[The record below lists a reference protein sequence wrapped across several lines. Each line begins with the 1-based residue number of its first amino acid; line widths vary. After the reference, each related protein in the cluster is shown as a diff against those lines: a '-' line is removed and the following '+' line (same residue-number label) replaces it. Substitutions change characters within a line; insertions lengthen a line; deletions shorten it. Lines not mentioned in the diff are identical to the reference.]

1 MVLETDVISNCCP
14 ECGGLVQDFRER
26 GEFIC
31 KQCGLIILE
40 RGLDVSNSG
49 IRAYTKQEKDKK
61 DHYGNPISFL
71 MPDIGLSTV
80 INRSKIK
87 NPDLKRAVQWDTHI
101 NWDKRNLLIAITE
114 LKRISSNLNLPE
126 RVKKATIHLYKKMFK
141 RKLLRGRSIHGMIT
155 ACLYFVCKY
164 EKVPITLQDILNETS
179 VDSKV
184 VKRCYKI
191 LIRKLNLKS
200 PQLNPILLIPKYCA
214 DLGLSIDVERETI
227 YLLKLFLNNTPSC
240 GKDPKGL
247 CAGAIY
253 LVAKFKNKHVCQKDI
268 SRVVNITEVTLRS
281 RYKELLKK
289 ISFNISKKLS

>member
-1 MVLETDVISNCCP
+1 MVFEPDVISNYCP

-164 EKVPITLQDILNETS
+164 EKVPITFQDILNETS

-289 ISFNISKKLS
+289 INFNISKKLS